1 MIRDAIF
8 LVIKIT
14 FAVMIGFWI
23 RFNLSVFMLIVVP
36 SLCGA
41 AVAEWWLPQPKKRN
55 KVLFPILK

>member
-36 SLCGA
+36 SLCG
-41 AVAEWWLPQPKKRN
+41 VAITEWWLPAEKEE
-55 KVLFPILK
+55 